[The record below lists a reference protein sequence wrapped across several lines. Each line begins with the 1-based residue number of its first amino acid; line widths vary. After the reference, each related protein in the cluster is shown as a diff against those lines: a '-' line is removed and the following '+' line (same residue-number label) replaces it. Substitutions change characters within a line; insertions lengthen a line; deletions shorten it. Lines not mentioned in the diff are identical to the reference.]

1 MAESLSSI
9 TGLSSGIDS
18 KALVDQM
25 MSMER
30 RTAVRMES
38 TIAANTKRSS
48 ALAQF
53 QSAIDALKAA
63 TVALSE
69 GTAFDAV
76 SATVVGSAATGRSTL
91 TATGS
96 AGATPG
102 SYQVKVLSLAS
113 AQKSTASVGQ
123 TSTTT
128 ALGITGTFEL
138 RRPDDTVLGSV
149 TLDGTETLVGVRDKM
164 NAASA
169 TAKLQTSIVSTT
181 ADGTD
186 QRLVLASQQTGAAG
200 AFKLVATD
208 GDPLTALGLAAPITQ
223 GGTDAKAEIDG
234 VTVTRS
240 TNTLSDVVTGVTFN
254 LTAEDPTA
262 VSTVTVARVANSPS
276 QAVQAM
282 VDAFNVVHAFIKK
295 EGGVGGALATE
306 PLIRAAR
313 GTMSGIL
320 LAKGTGLAA
329 GMETLGSIGVALTR
343 EGTLSF
349 DQSKFTAAYTDKYD
363 DLKATLKERTRAVA
377 TFAESLTKS
386 GTGSIASRTSA
397 LTDANGRLT
406 SRVADIDA
414 RLEKK
419 RAALLAQFAKFE
431 SSLGGINAMAK
442 TMSAQFAGLNKSR
455 DG

>member
-25 MSMER
+25 MSVER

-38 TIAANTKRSS
+38 TIAANNKRSA

-53 QSAIDALKAA
+53 QTAMDTLKAA
-63 TVALSE
+63 TASLTD

-76 SATVVGSAATGRSTL
+76 STTVIGSAATGRSTL
-91 TATGS
+91 TATAS
-96 AGATPG
+96 AGAIPG

-113 AQKSTASVGQ
+113 AQKSTASAGQ

-128 ALGITGTFEL
+128 PLGVTGTFEL

-149 TLDGTETLVGVRDKM
+149 TLDGTETLAGVRDKI
-164 NAASA
+164 NAAST
-169 TAKLQTSIVSTT
+169 TAKLQTSIVSTK

-186 QRLVLASQQTGAAG
+186 QRLVIASQQTGTAG
-200 AFKLVATD
+200 AFKLVATA
-208 GDPLTALGLAAPITQ
+208 GDPLTALGLATPITQ

-234 VTVTRS
+234 VMVTRS
-240 TNTLSDVVTGVTFN
+240 TNTMSDVVTGVTFN

-262 VSTVTVARVANSPS
+262 VSTVTVGRVANSSS

-282 VDAFNVVHAFIKK
+282 VDAFNAVQAFIKK
-295 EGGVGGALATE
+295 EGAPGGALATE
-306 PLIRAAR
+306 PLVRAAR
-313 GTMSGIL
+313 GAMSGIL
-320 LAKGTGLAA
+320 LAKGTGLAL

-349 DQSKFTAAYTDKYD
+349 DQTKFTSAYTNKYD
-363 DLKATLKERTRAVA
+363 DLKATLKERTTAISK
-377 TFAESLTKS
+377 FAESLTKS
-386 GTGSIASRTSA
+386 GTGTIASRTTA
-397 LTDANGRLT
+397 ITDANGRLT

-431 SSLGGINAMAK
+431 ASLGGINAMGK
-442 TMSAQFAGLNKSR
+442 TISAQLSGLNAKS